1 MATENAKAVA
11 KELAGTP
18 LTPNFTS
25 KDYGIFFTAG
35 ALCCTLWVIQHLY
48 CILPYSNITFRSHG
62 GMTRECLAWHILL
75 SSSCQEF
82 W

>member
-35 ALCCTLWVIQHLY
+35 ALCCTL
-48 CILPYSNITFRSHG
+48 
-62 GMTRECLAWHILL
+62 
-75 SSSCQEF
+75 
-82 W
+82 